1 MNTNKLVAAR
11 HAKSLRKFA
20 GARGAT
26 AVEYALM
33 LVMILLI
40 VAAVFKTLGDK
51 VASKVS
57 ASETAL
63 GTGG

>member
-33 LVMILLI
+33 LIAILI
-40 VAAVFKTLGDK
+40 VVAAAFK
-51 VASKVS
+51 V
-57 ASETAL
+57 L
-63 GTGG
+63 GTKVKEKTTAASTELVK